1 MQKYIDNLTKILIE
15 NNVCNSHGINHAI
28 IVKSHA
34 EKALQYETSLN
45 LLEQEAVILASLLH
59 DADDRKFFPNNNN
72 YENTRNIL
80 SDKPEDFI
88 DLVVQMIKLV
98 SASVNGD
105 NIPAEII
112 ANKQWMLIP
121 RYADRLEAIGI
132 IGIKRCYEYN
142 STKGDPL
149 YLDTTPK
156 IYDDLKIIEYANN
169 KYKTYQGN
177 SLSMI
182 DHFYDKLIG
191 ICNFPIENQYLKL
204 EAEQRKQPL
213 IDFIKYFSQ
222 NGKINME
229 IIKLNSL

>member
-34 EKALQYETSLN
+34 ETALQYETSLS
-45 LLEQEAVILASLLH
+45 ESDKEAVILASLLH
-59 DADDRKFFPNNNN
+59 DADDKKFFPNNNN

-149 YLDTTPK
+149 YLDTTPI

-204 EAEQRKQPL
+204 EAEQRRQPL
-213 IDFIKYFSQ
+213 IDFIKYFSM
-222 NGKINME
+222 NGSINME
-229 IIKLNSL
+229 IIK